1 MMTFF
6 FYVTALPPVTVNSFS
21 LISQLFPL
29 TTFLFKGCCVLLGS
43 MSEEK
48 VEKKKEI
55 KKDEFG
61 DVVEEKEEVKAE
73 KD

>member
-1 MMTFF
+1 LHPFGYIYTVFWFSSNLFF
-6 FYVTALPPVTVNSFS
+6 L
-21 LISQLFPL
+21 L
-29 TTFLFKGCCVLLGS
+29 TTFLFKGCCALLGI

>member
-1 MMTFF
+1 
-6 FYVTALPPVTVNSFS
+6 VIV
-21 LISQLFPL
+21 
-29 TTFLFKGCCVLLGS
+29 

>member
-1 MMTFF
+1 LHPFG
-6 FYVTALPPVTVNSFS
+6 YYIYTVFSSAPIVFSFDH
-21 LISQLFPL
+21 
-29 TTFLFKGCCVLLGS
+29 FLRDVVYSGS

>member
-1 MMTFF
+1 LSIVRDQIGKGKTPVFSSAPTCFF
-6 FYVTALPPVTVNSFS
+6 L
-21 LISQLFPL
+21 L

>member
-1 MMTFF
+1 
-6 FYVTALPPVTVNSFS
+6 
-21 LISQLFPL
+21 L
-29 TTFLFKGCCVLLGS
+29 TTFLFKGCCVLLAS